1 MNMVIYEIVAHMEH
15 EFKDEREALLYYQS
29 ILPEFK
35 KGFPGIKEA
44 NIKLMDNK
52 MIMEFRSFSISR
64 LRAILNSINRW
75 LISMSDVIK
84 YTEVEKIDAAT
95 SS

>member
-1 MNMVIYEIVAHMEH
+1 MVISEIIVYIEH
-15 EFKDEREALLYYQS
+15 EFKDEKEALLYFQA

-35 KGFPGIKEA
+35 KGFPGIKEV

-52 MIMEFRSFSISR
+52 INMEFHSLSISR

-84 YTEVEKIDAAT
+84 YTEVEKIGTTA

>member
-1 MNMVIYEIVAHMEH
+1 MNMVICEIIAYIEH
-15 EFKDEREALLYYQS
+15 EFKDEKEALLYYQS

-35 KGFPGIKEA
+35 KGFPGINEA

-52 MIMEFRSFSISR
+52 INMEFHSLSISR

-84 YTEVEKIDAAT
+84 YTEVEKIDT
-95 SS
+95 TGSS